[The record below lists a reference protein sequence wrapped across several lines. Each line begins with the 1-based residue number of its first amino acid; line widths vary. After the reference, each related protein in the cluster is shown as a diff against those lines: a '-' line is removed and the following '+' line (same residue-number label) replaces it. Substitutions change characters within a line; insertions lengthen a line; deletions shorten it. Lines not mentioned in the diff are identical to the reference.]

1 MKGAAPRVSVVAPCF
16 NEAEGLQ
23 EFYRRC
29 SKACSGAVGG
39 NHEIILVDDGST
51 DATWSLIEA
60 LASADERVVG
70 LRLLRNHGHQLA
82 STAGLAAALGE
93 RVLLIDADLQDP
105 PELLS
110 SMMIAMD
117 QGADVVYGLR
127 TGRDGEGW
135 FKRASA
141 NLFYRSLSWLTDT
154 AIPRDAGD
162 FRLMSRTVVD
172 AFLLMP
178 EQHRFIRGMVSWIG
192 GRQVAMPYR
201 REGRY
206 AGSTKYPFR
215 KMVRLAVDAVTSFS
229 TRPLRIATWSG
240 LIFAVVALGMLGY
253 SLVQWARGAVV
264 DGWTSLMAA
273 TSLFAGVQLLVLGIL
288 GEYLGRLVQESKN
301 RPLFLVG
308 AVKRGDKLHAVPAEF
323 SRLPPSQQYAIRDSW
338 RSAGAP
344 PDGR

>member
-1 MKGAAPRVSVVAPCF
+1 MKGAVPQVSVVAPCF
-16 NEAEGLQ
+16 NEAEGLR

-29 SKACSGAVGG
+29 SAACSDAVGG
-39 NHEIILVDDGST
+39 DHEIILVDDGST
-51 DATWSLIEA
+51 DATWTLIEA
-60 LASADERVVG
+60 LANADERVVG

-82 STAGLAAALGE
+82 SSAGLAAALGE
-93 RVLLIDADLQDP
+93 RVLLTDADLQDP

-110 SMMIAMD
+110 SMMVEMD

-127 TGRDGEGW
+127 TGRDGESW
-135 FKRASA
+135 FKRTCA

-206 AGSTKYPFR
+206 AGTTKYPFR

-240 LIFAVVALGMLGY
+240 LVFAFLALGMLGY
-253 SLVQWARGAVV
+253 SLVQWARGSVI

-308 AVKRGDKLHAVPAEF
+308 AVKRGDKLHAVSAEF
-323 SRLPPSQQYAIRDSW
+323 SRLPPSQQHAIRDSW
-338 RSAGAP
+338 RIAGAP
-344 PDGR
+344 PDGP